1 MRTVYATVLEVRAD
15 DDISATFGYVGRWI
29 SDWYRRR
36 QVSFDD
42 VLAGLGTDA
51 IEVEPMPGHKLSVK
65 HSTAVDIKGQ
75 HLVDLT
81 WSYPDDYD
89 KSLGWNTHLAM
100 LRAPSGLALSF
111 EVGVTGLSFQVA
123 PANIKLGSPRLARD
137 ITRLRSVWLGGRP
150 YNATSELLSADAIDN
165 LCDDLADPERPHPII
180 VVSRRT
186 HDDLPLVD
194 AQQLAESLSGVA
206 KVYELANKW
215 AVFRLTEILGKAL
228 SCYEGAV
235 RIYWPRFNLQTEPF
249 LHPLWTPWQLAND
262 GWADRSLLQIAKS
275 VFDAASFR
283 HVEPQEMQVL
293 RRAAERDIRQS
304 VRAHA
309 RDSADIDKLLEELYS
324 LEGKLK
330 EAHSKYDN
338 LAKECD
344 TLRAN
349 SMALASATSW
359 NQALQAPQAS
369 AALPQHQPS
378 PPLESVLDALREAQN
393 RATHLRFLP
402 SAHASAADSPFKQPD
417 RVLQALDA
425 INEVASI
432 WVESL
437 QSGKSVG
444 SLREL
449 FKSKY
454 GFTYADD
461 VSQTSKSKWADEYKA
476 SHEGKDYDISP
487 HITIGAKQADTCLSI
502 HWAWDKDLKKA
513 IVAHV
518 GRHKTNTKT

>member
-1 MRTVYATVLEVRAD
+1 MRTVYATALEVRDD

-36 QVSFDD
+36 RVSVDD
-42 VLAGLGTDA
+42 VLAGLGTDD
-51 IEVEPMPGHKLSVK
+51 IEVTPMPEHKLSVK
-65 HSTAVDIKGQ
+65 HSAAADLKGQ

-89 KSLGWNTHLAM
+89 KSLGWATRLAM
-100 LRAPSGLALSF
+100 LRSPSGLALSL
-111 EVGVTGLSFQVA
+111 EVAVTGLSFQVA

-137 ITRLRSVWLGGRP
+137 VTRLPSVRLGGLP
-150 YNATSELLSADAIDN
+150 YNATAELLSAEAVDILGN
-165 LCDDLADPERPHPII
+165 DLADPARPHPI
-180 VVSRRT
+180 VLVSRRT
-186 HDDLPLVD
+186 HDDIPLVD

-206 KVYELANKW
+206 KVYELADKW
-215 AVFRLTEILGKAL
+215 SAFRLTEILGKAL

-235 RIYWPRFNLQTEPF
+235 RIYWPRFSLQADPF
-249 LHPLWTPWQLAND
+249 MHPLWMPWQLASD
-262 GWADRSLLQIAKS
+262 GSADRSMLQVARS

-283 HVEPQEMQVL
+283 HVEPHEMQAL
-293 RRAAERDIRQS
+293 RRAAERDARQAMRTS
-304 VRAHA
+304 AK
-309 RDSADIDKLLEELYS
+309 DSADTDKLLEDLYS
-324 LEGKLK
+324 LEDKLK
-330 EAHSKYDN
+330 EAENKYDE
-338 LAKECD
+338 LVKECD

-349 SMALASATSW
+349 SMALASASSW
-359 NQALQAPQAS
+359 NQPTQSPQAS
-369 AALPQHQPS
+369 AALPQQQTA
-378 PPLESVLDALREAQN
+378 PPLESVLDAVKDAQG

-402 SAHASAADSPFKQPD
+402 SAHTSATDSPFKQPD

-432 WVESL
+432 WAESL
-437 QSGKSVG
+437 ESGKSVG

-461 VSQTSKSKWADEYKA
+461 VSQTSKSRWADEYKA
-476 SHEGKDYDISP
+476 SHDGKEYDISP

-502 HWAWDKDLKKA
+502 HWAWDKDVKKA
-513 IVAHV
+513 VVAHV

>member
-1 MRTVYATVLEVRAD
+1 MRTVYATALEVTGD
-15 DDISATFGYVGRWI
+15 EDISATFGYVGRWI

-36 QVSFDD
+36 RVSIDD
-42 VLAGLGTDA
+42 ALTGLGTDD
-51 IEVEPMPGHKLSVK
+51 IEVAPMPGHKVSVR
-65 HSTAVDIKGQ
+65 HSAAADLKDQ
-75 HLVDLT
+75 SLVDLT

-89 KSLGWNTHLAM
+89 KSLGWSTRLAM
-100 LRAPSGLALSF
+100 LRAPSGLALSL
-111 EVGVTGLSFQVA
+111 EVAVTGLSFQVA

-137 ITRLRSVWLGGRP
+137 ITRLPSVRLGGRP
-150 YNATSELLSADAIDN
+150 YNATSELLSADAVDS
-165 LCDDLADPERPHPII
+165 LCDDLADPARPHPI
-180 VVSRRT
+180 VLVSRRT
-186 HDDLPLVD
+186 YDDMPLVD

-206 KVYELANKW
+206 KVYELADKW
-215 AVFRLTEILGKAL
+215 SAFRLTEILGKAL

-235 RIYWPRFNLQTEPF
+235 RIYWPRFSLQADPF
-249 LHPLWTPWQLAND
+249 LHPLWMPWQLAND
-262 GWADRSLLQIAKS
+262 GSADRSLLQVARL

-283 HVEPQEMQVL
+283 HVEPPEMQTL
-293 RRAAERDIRQS
+293 RRAAERDVRQS
-304 VRAHA
+304 MRANA
-309 RDSADIDKLLEELYS
+309 KDLADTDKLLEDLYS
-324 LEGKLK
+324 LEDKLK
-330 EAHSKYDN
+330 EAESKYDE

-349 SMALASATSW
+349 SMALASAATW
-359 NQALQAPQAS
+359 NQTIQAPQGS
-369 AALPQHQPS
+369 AALPQQQTP
-378 PPLESVLDALREAQN
+378 PPLESVLDAVEDAEG

-432 WVESL
+432 WAESL

-461 VSQTSKSKWADEYKA
+461 VSQTSKSRWADEYKA
-476 SHEGKDYDISP
+476 SDDGKEYDISP
-487 HITIGAKQADTCLSI
+487 HITLGAKQADTCLSI

-513 IVAHV
+513 VVAHV